1 MNISFDKAKEILG
14 GFTAQAQDM
23 LKDGSKVEAALQA
36 LEAKMKEIPT
46 IGEGLSRLPLMISMI
61 RAYITKEYTEVSPK
75 VVASMLCAVLYLVK
89 GRDLIRDDI
98 PVVGLVDD
106 IAARGSFVL
115 WGPEYKRPK
124 ADLGEQLN
132 PWYNRKHISVGWERG
147 YGGEMFTDA
156 LPRRLADDYTALMP
170 MFRFL
175 REVYNNVLIERA
187 GR

>member
-23 LKDGSKVEAALQA
+23 LKDGSKVEEALQA
-36 LEAKMKEIPT
+36 LEEKMKEIPT

-106 IAARGSFVL
+106 LAVAGAAFMLSEKELDAYAAWREAKEGTVT
-115 WGPEYKRPK
+115 
-124 ADLGEQLN
+124 A
-132 PWYNRKHISVGWERG
+132 ER
-147 YGGEMFTDA
+147 A
-156 LPRRLADDYTALMP
+156 LPQTEDVSEALEAQMDEIP
-170 MFRFL
+170 T
-175 REVYNNVLIERA
+175 EA
-187 GR
+187 

>member
-23 LKDGSKVEAALQA
+23 LKDGSKVEAALEA

-89 GRDLIRDDI
+89 GKDLIRDDI

-106 IAARGSFVL
+106 IAVAGAAFMLSEKELDAYAAWREANDGTVT
-115 WGPEYKRPK
+115 
-124 ADLGEQLN
+124 A
-132 PWYNRKHISVGWERG
+132 ER
-147 YGGEMFTDA
+147 A
-156 LPRRLADDYTALMP
+156 LPQTEDVSEALEAQMDEIP
-170 MFRFL
+170 T
-175 REVYNNVLIERA
+175 EA
-187 GR
+187 

>member
-23 LKDGSKVEAALQA
+23 LKDGSKVEAALEA

-106 IAARGSFVL
+106 IAVAGAAFMLSEKELDAYAAWREAKEGTVT
-115 WGPEYKRPK
+115 
-124 ADLGEQLN
+124 A
-132 PWYNRKHISVGWERG
+132 ER
-147 YGGEMFTDA
+147 A
-156 LPRRLADDYTALMP
+156 LPQTEDVSEALEAQMDEIP
-170 MFRFL
+170 T
-175 REVYNNVLIERA
+175 EA
-187 GR
+187 

>member
-46 IGEGLSRLPLMISMI
+46 IGDGLSKLPLMISMI

-89 GRDLIRDDI
+89 GRDIIRDDI

-106 IAARGSFVL
+106 IAVAGAAFMLSEKELDAYAAWREAKDGTVT
-115 WGPEYKRPK
+115 
-124 ADLGEQLN
+124 A
-132 PWYNRKHISVGWERG
+132 ER
-147 YGGEMFTDA
+147 A
-156 LPRRLADDYTALMP
+156 LPQTEDVSEALEAQMDEIP
-170 MFRFL
+170 T
-175 REVYNNVLIERA
+175 EA
-187 GR
+187 

>member
-23 LKDGSKVEAALQA
+23 LKDGSKVEVALEA

-89 GRDLIRDDI
+89 GKDLIRDDI

-106 IAARGSFVL
+106 IAVAGAAFMLSEKELDAYAAWREAKEGTVT
-115 WGPEYKRPK
+115 
-124 ADLGEQLN
+124 A
-132 PWYNRKHISVGWERG
+132 ER
-147 YGGEMFTDA
+147 A
-156 LPRRLADDYTALMP
+156 LPQTEDVSEALEAQMDEIP
-170 MFRFL
+170 T
-175 REVYNNVLIERA
+175 ET
-187 GR
+187 

>member
-23 LKDGSKVEAALQA
+23 LKDGSKVEAALEA

-46 IGEGLSRLPLMISMI
+46 IGEGLSRMPLMISMI

-106 IAARGSFVL
+106 LAVAGAAFMLSEKELDAYAAWREAKDGTVT
-115 WGPEYKRPK
+115 
-124 ADLGEQLN
+124 A
-132 PWYNRKHISVGWERG
+132 ER
-147 YGGEMFTDA
+147 A
-156 LPRRLADDYTALMP
+156 LPQTEDVSEALEAQMDEIP
-170 MFRFL
+170 T
-175 REVYNNVLIERA
+175 EA
-187 GR
+187 

>member
-1 MNISFDKAKEILG
+1 MNINFDKAKDILG

-23 LKDGSKVEAALQA
+23 LKDGSKVEAALEA

-89 GRDLIRDDI
+89 GRDIIRDDI

-106 IAARGSFVL
+106 IAVAGAAFMLSEKELDAYAAWREAKDGTVT
-115 WGPEYKRPK
+115 
-124 ADLGEQLN
+124 A
-132 PWYNRKHISVGWERG
+132 ER
-147 YGGEMFTDA
+147 A
-156 LPRRLADDYTALMP
+156 LPQTEDVSEALEAQMDEIP
-170 MFRFL
+170 T
-175 REVYNNVLIERA
+175 EA
-187 GR
+187 

>member
-23 LKDGSKVEAALQA
+23 LKDGSKVEAALEA

-106 IAARGSFVL
+106 LAVAGAAFMLSEKELDAYAAWREAKEGTVT
-115 WGPEYKRPK
+115 
-124 ADLGEQLN
+124 A
-132 PWYNRKHISVGWERG
+132 ER
-147 YGGEMFTDA
+147 A
-156 LPRRLADDYTALMP
+156 LPQTEDVSEALEAQMDEIP
-170 MFRFL
+170 T
-175 REVYNNVLIERA
+175 EA
-187 GR
+187 

>member
-23 LKDGSKVEAALQA
+23 LKDGSKVEAALEA

-89 GRDLIRDDI
+89 GRDIIRDDI

-106 IAARGSFVL
+106 IAVAGAAFMLSEKELDAYAAWREAKDGTVT
-115 WGPEYKRPK
+115 
-124 ADLGEQLN
+124 A
-132 PWYNRKHISVGWERG
+132 ER
-147 YGGEMFTDA
+147 A
-156 LPRRLADDYTALMP
+156 LPQTEDVSEALEAQMDEIP
-170 MFRFL
+170 T
-175 REVYNNVLIERA
+175 EA
-187 GR
+187 

>member
-1 MNISFDKAKEILG
+1 MKISFDKAKEILG
-14 GFTAQAQDM
+14 GVTAQAQDM

-106 IAARGSFVL
+106 IAVAGAAFMLSEKELDAYAAWREAKDGTVT
-115 WGPEYKRPK
+115 
-124 ADLGEQLN
+124 A
-132 PWYNRKHISVGWERG
+132 ER
-147 YGGEMFTDA
+147 A
-156 LPRRLADDYTALMP
+156 LPQTEDVSEALEAQMDEIP
-170 MFRFL
+170 T
-175 REVYNNVLIERA
+175 EA
-187 GR
+187 

>member
-23 LKDGSKVEAALQA
+23 LKDGSKVEAALEA

-106 IAARGSFVL
+106 IAVAGAAFMLSEKELDAYAAWREAKDGTVT
-115 WGPEYKRPK
+115 
-124 ADLGEQLN
+124 A
-132 PWYNRKHISVGWERG
+132 ER
-147 YGGEMFTDA
+147 A
-156 LPRRLADDYTALMP
+156 LPQTEDVSEALEAQMDEIP
-170 MFRFL
+170 T
-175 REVYNNVLIERA
+175 EA
-187 GR
+187 

>member
-23 LKDGSKVEAALQA
+23 LKDGSKVEAALEA

-89 GRDLIRDDI
+89 GRDIIRDDI

-106 IAARGSFVL
+106 IAVAGAAFMLSEKELDAYAAWREAKEGTVT
-115 WGPEYKRPK
+115 
-124 ADLGEQLN
+124 A
-132 PWYNRKHISVGWERG
+132 ER
-147 YGGEMFTDA
+147 A
-156 LPRRLADDYTALMP
+156 LPQTEDVSEALEAQMDEIP
-170 MFRFL
+170 T
-175 REVYNNVLIERA
+175 EA
-187 GR
+187 

>member
-23 LKDGSKVEAALQA
+23 LKDGSKVEAALEA

-106 IAARGSFVL
+106 LAVAGAAFMLSEKELDAYAAWREAKDGTVT
-115 WGPEYKRPK
+115 
-124 ADLGEQLN
+124 A
-132 PWYNRKHISVGWERG
+132 ER
-147 YGGEMFTDA
+147 A
-156 LPRRLADDYTALMP
+156 LPQTEDVSEALEAQMDEIP
-170 MFRFL
+170 T
-175 REVYNNVLIERA
+175 EA
-187 GR
+187 

>member
-89 GRDLIRDDI
+89 GRDIIRDDI

-106 IAARGSFVL
+106 IAVAGAAFMLSEKELDAYAAWREAKDGTVT
-115 WGPEYKRPK
+115 
-124 ADLGEQLN
+124 A
-132 PWYNRKHISVGWERG
+132 ER
-147 YGGEMFTDA
+147 A
-156 LPRRLADDYTALMP
+156 LPQTEDVSEALEAQMDEIP
-170 MFRFL
+170 T
-175 REVYNNVLIERA
+175 EA
-187 GR
+187 

>member
-36 LEAKMKEIPT
+36 LEEKMKEIPT

-75 VVASMLCAVLYLVK
+75 VVASMLCAVLYLLK
-89 GRDLIRDDI
+89 GKDLIRDDI

-106 IAARGSFVL
+106 IAVAGAAFMLSEKELDAYAAWREAKDCTVT
-115 WGPEYKRPK
+115 
-124 ADLGEQLN
+124 A
-132 PWYNRKHISVGWERG
+132 ER
-147 YGGEMFTDA
+147 A
-156 LPRRLADDYTALMP
+156 LPQTEDVSEALEAQMDEIP
-170 MFRFL
+170 T
-175 REVYNNVLIERA
+175 EA
-187 GR
+187 

>member
-1 MNISFDKAKEILG
+1 MNISFDKAKDILG

-23 LKDGSKVEAALQA
+23 LKDGSKVEAALEA

-89 GRDLIRDDI
+89 GRDIIRDDI

-106 IAARGSFVL
+106 IAVAGAAFMLSEKELDAYAAWREAKEGTVT
-115 WGPEYKRPK
+115 
-124 ADLGEQLN
+124 A
-132 PWYNRKHISVGWERG
+132 ER
-147 YGGEMFTDA
+147 A
-156 LPRRLADDYTALMP
+156 LPQTEDVSEALEAQMDEIP
-170 MFRFL
+170 T
-175 REVYNNVLIERA
+175 EA
-187 GR
+187 

>member
-1 MNISFDKAKEILG
+1 MNISFDKAKESLG

-106 IAARGSFVL
+106 IAVAGAAFMLSEKELDAYAAWREAKDGTVT
-115 WGPEYKRPK
+115 
-124 ADLGEQLN
+124 A
-132 PWYNRKHISVGWERG
+132 ER
-147 YGGEMFTDA
+147 A
-156 LPRRLADDYTALMP
+156 LPQTEDVSEALEAQMDEIP
-170 MFRFL
+170 T
-175 REVYNNVLIERA
+175 EA
-187 GR
+187 

>member
-1 MNISFDKAKEILG
+1 MKISFDKAKEILG

-106 IAARGSFVL
+106 IAVAGAAFMLSEKELDAYAAWREAKDGTVT
-115 WGPEYKRPK
+115 
-124 ADLGEQLN
+124 A
-132 PWYNRKHISVGWERG
+132 ER
-147 YGGEMFTDA
+147 A
-156 LPRRLADDYTALMP
+156 LPQTEDVSEALEAQMDEIP
-170 MFRFL
+170 T
-175 REVYNNVLIERA
+175 EA
-187 GR
+187 